1 MIFLFALLSL
11 ADEFEEAADK
21 IKFPPDEVQRE
32 WSMKGETQRKLVNLI
47 TDRSR
52 WAKAFET
59 IQNKLGL
66 GPGKIDIDVVFRES
80 DEKRLA
86 DSKGRFGFGTV
97 RFNMKQLV
105 PHQKRMD
112 DIEAERSSGKLAP
125 VIIPGQ
131 GLDGILTHELTHVLS
146 GPCDETWV
154 AEGLATYA
162 AGEEYFLYAFT
173 HRGGRVETIDRPLN
187 EQDVYPRGLSFFRW
201 MEKEHGSDTVRDFAV
216 RAASGNE
223 KTKTIAADVL
233 GSSWEHIVLREKDW
247 STEYL
252 AGFKTIR

>member
-1 MIFLFALLSL
+1 MILLLALLSM

-21 IKFPPDEVQRE
+21 IKFPPDEVLRE

-47 TDRSR
+47 TDRGR

-59 IQNKLGL
+59 IQKKLAL
-66 GPGKIDIDVVFRES
+66 GPGKIDIDVVFHES

-97 RFNMKQLV
+97 RFNMKLLV
-105 PHQKRMD
+105 PHQKKMD
-112 DIEAERSSGKLAP
+112 DIELERASGKLAP
-125 VIIPGQ
+125 IIVPGQ
-131 GLDGILTHELTHVLS
+131 GLDGIMTHELTHVLS
-146 GPCDETWV
+146 GPCDESWV

-162 AGEEYFLYAFT
+162 AGEEYFLYAFNN
-173 HRGGRVETIDRPLN
+173 RGGRVEAIDRPLS
-187 EQDVYPRGLSFFRW
+187 DLDAYPRGLSFFRW
-201 MEKEHGSDTVRDFAV
+201 MEKEHGADRVRDFAV
-216 RAASGNE
+216 RAASGSE
-223 KTKTIAADVL
+223 KTKEIATDVL
-233 GSSWEHIVLREKDW
+233 GSTWEHILLREKDW